1 MLDTAW
7 GSRDGVSAG
16 ERRDRCSGYARV
28 AQEEAGPLTKESVG
42 VDPFTAPSRNAAAAA
57 APESLKCL
65 QLAKSLNSSVPPLL

>member
-42 VDPFTAPSRNAAAAA
+42 VEPHCTIQERCCCCCARVA
-57 APESLKCL
+57 EV
-65 QLAKSLNSSVPPLL
+65 LAVS